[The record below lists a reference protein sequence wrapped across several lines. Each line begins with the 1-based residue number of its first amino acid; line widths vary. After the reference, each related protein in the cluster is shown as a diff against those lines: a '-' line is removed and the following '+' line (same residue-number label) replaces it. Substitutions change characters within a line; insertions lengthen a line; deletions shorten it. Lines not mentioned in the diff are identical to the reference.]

1 MQHRCEVCESFRPGA
16 TFGDRYRVVKVQL
29 DVRAVHLC
37 TAHAR
42 IAESS
47 GVKSFEELREI
58 YGEEGRRSYVPRRGP
73 STSPAHGKRTS
84 AGRRASDA

>member
-1 MQHRCEVCESFRPGA
+1 
-16 TFGDRYRVVKVQL
+16 VVEVQL

-47 GVKSFEELREI
+47 GVKSFEDLREL

-73 STSPAHGKRTS
+73 STPSADDKRTS
-84 AGRRASDA
+84 AGRRASDASSR